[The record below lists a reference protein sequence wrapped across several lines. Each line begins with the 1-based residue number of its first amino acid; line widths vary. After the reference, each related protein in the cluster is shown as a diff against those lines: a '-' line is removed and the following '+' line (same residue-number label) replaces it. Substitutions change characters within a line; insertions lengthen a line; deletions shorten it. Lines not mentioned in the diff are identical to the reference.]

1 MCVKSVFLCVY
12 LGALVQYQVDT
23 HCGVFPMGLAC
34 PDILHTKHLFLLV
47 CVASVVSSLVAVIP
61 EEIDTGEKK
70 PNKSK
75 DDLAKTISRLTT
87 FLVTNHLQIFFY
99 L

>member
-47 CVASVVSSLVAVIP
+47 CVASVASSLEAVIR
-61 EEIDTGEKK
+61 EEIDTAKKK
-70 PNKSK
+70 PTK
-75 DDLAKTISRLTT
+75 ARTI
-87 FLVTNHLQIFFY
+87 
-99 L
+99 